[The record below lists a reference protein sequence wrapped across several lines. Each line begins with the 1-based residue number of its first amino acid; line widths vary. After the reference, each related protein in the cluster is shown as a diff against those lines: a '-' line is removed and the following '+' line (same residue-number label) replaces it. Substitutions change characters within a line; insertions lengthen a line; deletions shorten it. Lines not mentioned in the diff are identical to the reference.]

1 MCCRV
6 TISPSFLRD
15 AAMSDSAAIYGSWL
29 AVYGPWLIG
38 GIAGLVAFF
47 ITAAIM
53 RVALRRRDRIR
64 LERPRRPLPG
74 TIQPMPPEP
83 LEPMRSPAPR
93 RKPPHV
99 GWLLGFLAV
108 ALMGAA
114 VVVLSVSRVTD
125 SLLR

>member
-1 MCCRV
+1 MP
-6 TISPSFLRD
+6 TSSRD
-15 AAMSDSAAIYGSWL
+15 AALFDAPAVPWL

-47 ITAAIM
+47 VIAAIM
-53 RVALRRRDRIR
+53 GVVLRRRDRIR

-74 TIQPMPPEP
+74 TIEPIQPMP
-83 LEPMRSPAPR
+83 LEPMRSSASASSR
-93 RKPPHV
+93 TTPHV

-108 ALMGAA
+108 ALVGAA
-114 VVVLSVSRVTD
+114 IVVLSVLRVTD